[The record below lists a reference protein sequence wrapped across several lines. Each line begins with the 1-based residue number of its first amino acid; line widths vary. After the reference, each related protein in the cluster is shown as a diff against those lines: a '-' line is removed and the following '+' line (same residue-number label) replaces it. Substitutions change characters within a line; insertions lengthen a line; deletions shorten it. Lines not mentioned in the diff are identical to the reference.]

1 MKCSEYRL
9 YFFSEGV
16 QGTLAFRKCTSLGH
30 PVVVG
35 AAVQESEV
43 LDYQPTN
50 DFERGPHNAYQLPT

>member
-16 QGTLAFRKCTSLGH
+16 QGTLAFRRCTSLGH

-35 AAVQESEV
+35 AAVQESG
-43 LDYQPTN
+43 LGLSTN
-50 DFERGPHNAYQLPT
+50 E